1 MSDPINLAPIHRLEG
16 EVRVPGDK
24 SISHRALILGALAR
38 GRTYLG
44 GLAPGEDVA
53 HTASCL
59 EACGVFV
66 RIYGDGRAMVEG
78 NGPDHALS
86 APGHRLDC
94 GNSGSTMRMLA
105 GAIAGHPITV
115 CLQGDASLMR
125 RPMRRIAA
133 PLQEMGAAVRLGP
146 DGTAPMTVEG
156 HRPLRAISFE
166 PPVASAQV
174 KTAVLLAGLFADGPT
189 TVLEPAPTRDHTERL
204 LELCG
209 IEVASREG
217 RVTVIPGALQPFG
230 LRIPGDI
237 SSAAFFL
244 CLAAAREG
252 WRVRCPEVGL
262 NPGRDG
268 VIEVLRAMGA
278 SVDVLEREPAGG
290 VEPVGDVEVR
300 GGPLHGTRIGGALV
314 PRLIDELPVIA
325 VLATQAEGVT
335 EIRDAA
341 ELRTKESDRIA
352 RLAEGLR
359 RMGAACET
367 LPDGLV
373 IEGPTPLVPAA
384 VDAAGDHR
392 LAMAFA
398 VAGCLAAGRGLTHIA
413 GAESVAI
420 SYPGFFQDLD
430 QLSSA

>member
-1 MSDPINLAPIHRLEG
+1 M
-16 EVRVPGDK
+16 RVPGDK

-38 GRTYLG
+38 GRSYLG

-59 EACGVFV
+59 EACGVFI
-66 RIYGDGRAMVEG
+66 RIHGDGRAMVEG
-78 NGPDHALS
+78 HGPEHALT
-86 APGHRLDC
+86 APAGRLDC

-105 GAIAGHPITV
+105 GAVAGHPITV
-115 CLQGDASLMR
+115 CLEGDASLMR

-146 DGTAPMTVEG
+146 EGTAPMTVEG
-156 HRPLRAISFE
+156 RRPLRAISFE
-166 PPVASAQV
+166 PPVPSAQV

-189 TVLEPAPTRDHTERL
+189 RVVEPALTRDHTERL
-204 LELCG
+204 LGLCG
-209 IEVASREG
+209 IAVVSDAG
-217 RVTVIPGALQPFG
+217 RVTVTPGPPQPFG

-252 WRVRCPEVGL
+252 WRVSCPGVGL

-278 SVDVLEREPAGG
+278 AVEVVEREPAGG

-300 GGPLHGTRIGGALV
+300 GGPLHGTGIGGALV

-341 ELRTKESDRIA
+341 ELRAKESDRIA
-352 RLAEGLR
+352 HLAEGLR
-359 RMGAACET
+359 RMGASCET

-373 IEGPTPLVPAA
+373 IEGPVRLVPAA

-398 VAGCLAAGRGLTHIA
+398 VAACLAAGPGLTHIA

-420 SYPGFFQDLD
+420 SYPGFFADLAA
-430 QLSSA
+430 LSGG

>member
-300 GGPLHGTRIGGALV
+300 GGPLRGTRIGGALV

-352 RLAEGLR
+352 HLAEGLR

-373 IEGPTPLVPAA
+373 IEGPTRLVPAA

-398 VAGCLAAGRGLTHIA
+398 VAGCLAAGQGLTHIA

-420 SYPGFFQDLD
+420 SYPGFFEDLG

>member
-1 MSDPINLAPIHRLEG
+1 MSPPINLAPIFRLEG

-24 SISHRALILGALAR
+24 SISHRTLILGALAR

-59 EACGVFV
+59 EACGVFI
-66 RIYGDGRAMVEG
+66 RIHDDGRAMVEG
-78 NGPDHALS
+78 NGPDLALS
-86 APGHRLDC
+86 APSDRLDC

-105 GAIAGHPITV
+105 GAIAGHAITA
-115 CLQGDASLMR
+115 CLEGDASLMR
-125 RPMRRIAA
+125 RPMSRIAT
-133 PLQEMGAAVRLGP
+133 PLREMGAAVRLSP
-146 DGTAPMTVEG
+146 EGTAPMTIEG
-156 HRPLRAISFE
+156 RRPLRAITFE

-209 IEVASREG
+209 IEVVSGEG
-217 RVTVIPGALQPFG
+217 RVTVTPGVPQPFG

-252 WRVRCPEVGL
+252 WRVRCPELGL

-278 SVDVLEREPAGG
+278 SVDVEEREPAGG

-300 GGPLHGTRIGGALV
+300 GGTLRGIRIEGALV

-341 ELRTKESDRIA
+341 ELRAKESDRIA
-352 RLAEGLR
+352 HLAEGLR
-359 RMGAACET
+359 RMGAACEA

-373 IEGPTPLVPAA
+373 IEGPTRLVPAA

-398 VAGCLAAGRGLTHIA
+398 VAGCLAAGPGLTHIA
-413 GAESVAI
+413 GADSVSI
-420 SYPGFFQDLD
+420 SYPGFFEDLAA
-430 QLSSA
+430 LSAG